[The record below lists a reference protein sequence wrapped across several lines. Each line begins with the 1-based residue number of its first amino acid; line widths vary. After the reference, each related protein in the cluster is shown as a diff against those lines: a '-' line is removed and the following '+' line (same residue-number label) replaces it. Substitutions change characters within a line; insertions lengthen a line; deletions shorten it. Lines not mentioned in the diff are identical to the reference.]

1 MTKKTPTK
9 NRATAGRAIR
19 RKAKISAS
27 KARLVINQIRG
38 MRVAQALAI
47 LEHTR
52 RRSNPIV
59 LDLLKSA
66 VANAV
71 QQKSANPD
79 DLIVTEA
86 RVDQGP
92 MLKRMRP
99 RAMGRGM
106 AIQKKTSH
114 IILAVG

>member
-1 MTKKTPTK
+1 MAKKK
-9 NRATAGRAIR
+9 QQNRASIARAVKVRSLIAPM
-19 RKAKISAS
+19 KV
-27 KARLVINQIRG
+27 RLVIDQIRG
-38 MRVAQALAI
+38 MNVVQALAI

-52 RRSNPIV
+52 RSANPIV

-71 QQKSANPD
+71 EKNGSVNPD
-79 DLIVTEA
+79 ELIVTEA

-92 MLKRMRP
+92 TLKRMRP
-99 RAMGRGM
+99 RAMGRG
-106 AIQKKTSH
+106 ASIQKKSSH

>member
-1 MTKKTPTK
+1 MAKQKKIE
-9 NRATAGRAIR
+9 NRETAGIAIR

-27 KARLVINQIRG
+27 KARLVIDQIRG
-38 MRVAQALAI
+38 MRVVQALAI
-47 LEHTR
+47 LEHTQR
-52 RRSNPIV
+52 RTNPIV

-79 DLIVTEA
+79 ELIITEA

-106 AIQKKTSH
+106 QIQKKTAH